1 MLDRAKGPVG
11 LMRGGQE
18 FIPFVYDHFVTTL
31 SKNNI
36 FSISVREGVLGLF
49 LSLRA
54 LREGTSGGPC
64 RELILSLRNA
74 ACALLLLFVMAEAE
88 AVAEAEAASLS
99 AGDWASRTRTE
110 GSLARLEL
118 ISIFTLKTTIN
129 N

>member
-1 MLDRAKGPVG
+1 M
-11 LMRGGQE
+11 
-18 FIPFVYDHFVTTL
+18 
-31 SKNNI
+31 
-36 FSISVREGVLGLF
+36 
-49 LSLRA
+49 
-54 LREGTSGGPC
+54 
-64 RELILSLRNA
+64 NA
-74 ACALLLLFVMAEAE
+74 ACALLLLFVMAE